1 MPSSLQTLDTAF
13 PKIDDH
19 QTTEENFNQVV
30 NYLYMLL
37 ENLRYT
43 LGNLGEDNFNDTE
56 LDSIGKLITE
66 PVWARIA
73 DDEGNIHTL
82 NVTAENLLSQVS
94 DLDGNLSALQ
104 QTAETLSSRITTA
117 DGNISALTQT
127 AESLSSKISDA
138 EGNISSLSQTVNGL
152 SSKITTAEGN
162 ISTLQ
167 QTASALSTKVS
178 NVEGSVSTLTQTVNG
193 FSLSVSNGTSSSTIK
208 LMSGS
213 TVISSKSISFSG
225 MVTFSDLSKKGST
238 TINGSNITTGTINA
252 CNINGVNV
260 TGCTIKGSRYYNSG
274 GTTWMEVG
282 KDLNGVDND
291 AYAMYIANSVYSNT
305 GIFGIYNGDSG
316 FVTLNGKGFNFLLSD
331 AIEKTV
337 RINVGTAGKYWEF
350 STTGIKFCNADGTVA
365 NRVQL
370 AN

>member
-56 LDSIGKLITE
+56 LDSIAKLIQE
-66 PVWARIA
+66 PIWARIE
-73 DDEGNIHTL
+73 DGEGRIHTL
-82 NVTAENLLSQVS
+82 NVTAENLLSQINGIN
-94 DLDGNLSALQ
+94 GNISTLQ
-104 QTAETLSSRITTA
+104 QTAETLSSQITTA

-127 AESLSSKISDA
+127 ANSLSSKISDA

-152 SSKITTAEGN
+152 SS
-162 ISTLQ
+162 
-167 QTASALSTKVS
+167 KVS

-213 TVISSKSISFSG
+213 TVISSKTIEFTG
-225 MVTFSDLSKKGST
+225 GVVFKSDLSTKGST

-252 CNINGVNV
+252 CNVNGVNV
-260 TGCTIKGSRYYNSG
+260 TGCTIKGSRYYNTG

-291 AYAMYIANSVYSNT
+291 VYAMYIANSVYSNT

>member
-56 LDSIGKLITE
+56 LDSIAKLIQE
-66 PVWARIA
+66 PIWARIA

-82 NVTAENLLSQVS
+82 NVTAQNLLSQINGIN
-94 DLDGNLSALQ
+94 GNISTLQ
-104 QTAETLSSRITTA
+104 QTAETLSSRISTA
-117 DGNISALTQT
+117 DGNISTLTQT
-127 AESLSSKISDA
+127 ANSLSSKISDA

-152 SSKITTAEGN
+152 SSKISTAEGN
-162 ISTLQ
+162 I
-167 QTASALSTKVS
+167 
-178 NVEGSVSTLTQTVNG
+178 STLTQTVNG
-193 FSLSVSNGTSSSTIK
+193 FSLSVSNGTSSSTIN

-213 TVISSKSISFSG
+213 TVISSKTIQFTG
-225 MVTFSDLSKKGST
+225 GVVFKSDLSTNGST

-282 KDLNGVDND
+282 KDLYGTDND
-291 AYAMYIANSVYSNT
+291 AYAMYIANSSYSGT
-305 GIFGIYNGDSG
+305 EVFGIHNGDFG
-316 FVTLNGKGFNFLLSD
+316 FVTLNGKGFDFLSSD
-331 AIEKTV
+331 AEANTV